1 MATRQDKKEDFY
13 SKAHLTVAA
22 IRVFEHLHARPPTVD
37 DVSKTINMSIEQS
50 NFVCRKLEELEIIEA
65 VEGSYGARLFIR
77 DHIKIEEIP
86 RGEEENKLG
95 EELKK
100 FQDTQ
105 KAIVQKME
113 SFQVKQKQKKKDL
126 FAEMEKKLKE
136 ELDKKA

>member
-1 MATRQDKKEDFY
+1 M
-13 SKAHLTVAA
+13 AA

-113 SFQVKQKQKKKDL
+113 SFQVKQEQKKKDL

-136 ELDKKA
+136 ELDKKS